1 MNQWIASVLAIGF
14 LASAVPAQADDP
26 APAPAPSAAPAAAPA
41 QTPVTPAMQKLLA
54 MFSPEIKATLNA
66 CREQGGV
73 NLAAGAQTDG
83 AVLCANGETRA
94 EIPYDTYL
102 TTVSDMA
109 AAVSLVGLRTVISTN
124 SGVSADRVVNFL
136 ASPDGTALLQKA
148 VQNAIARSS
157 LLPVSSG
164 ESATLLADQV
174 IGRLVPTMQSTNNLV
189 DLVGTTEQYGQVV
202 TNFCNLPGMSVAEAQ
217 QAVPGLSPIQLYA
230 VCVQE
235 SGLAAEVQQRVNR
248 RS

>member
-1 MNQWIASVLAIGF
+1 MNQWISSALAVGF
-14 LASAVPAQADDP
+14 LWGGILPVKAAEPASTTPE
-26 APAPAPSAAPAAAPA
+26 PS
-41 QTPVTPAMQKLLA
+41 QLSTSPAMQKLMA
-54 MFSPEIKATLNA
+54 MFSAEIKTTLNA

-73 NLAAGAQTDG
+73 NLAAGAQANG

-94 EIPYDTYL
+94 EVPYDSYL

-109 AAVSLVGLRTVISTN
+109 AAVSLVGLKTVIAGNPSLSPET
-124 SGVSADRVVNFL
+124 VVTFL
-136 ASPDGTALLQKA
+136 SSPNGTVMLRGA

-157 LLPVSSG
+157 LLPTASP
-164 ESATLLADQV
+164 ESTTLLADQV
-174 IGRLVPTMQSTNNLV
+174 IGRLVPTMQSTNNLT

-202 TNFCNLPGMSVAEAQ
+202 SNFCSLPGMSVAQAQ
-217 QAVPGLSPIQLYA
+217 QTIPGLSPIQLYA

-235 SGLAAEVQQRVNR
+235 SGLATEVQQMVNR